1 MKRVV
6 FEHPDGLAQI
16 LGYVPDGGTV
26 PIVIPLQGMPA
37 MELRGRV
44 VAFASL
50 VRMTPRA
57 AFYREPMI
65 PASYS
70 FHAAQQ

>member
-1 MKRVV
+1 MKRIV

-16 LGYVPDGGTV
+16 IGHVPDGGTV
-26 PIVIPLQGMPA
+26 PIVIPLPGMPA
-37 MELRGRV
+37 MSLCGRV

-50 VRMTPRA
+50 VRMTSRA
-57 AFYREPMI
+57 AFYREPMV